1 MSIIERILYF
11 IEYKGITKYE
21 FHKVNGFSNG
31 FLDKNRAIGSDKC
44 EKILENYPEISPEWL
59 ITGKGEM
66 LKNSEQNITQN
77 GNNNTN
83 NGHNI
88 SGKVKKIEQK
98 IEQTNAE
105 LLEIIREKD
114 RQIASL
120 HKIIEKLSN

>member
-31 FLDKNRAIGSDKC
+31 FLDKDRAIGSDKC

-66 LKNSEQNITQN
+66 LKKEENIQQANNNVRSTINQKQIVNHSDSEKLKQEIQRLQKENSE
-77 GNNNTN
+77 
-83 NGHNI
+83 
-88 SGKVKKIEQK
+88 
-98 IEQTNAE
+98 
-105 LLEIIREKD
+105 LKD
-114 RQIASL
+114 
-120 HKIIEKLSN
+120 KIISLMEEKLKL